1 MIPIRD
7 LLNRIRWDPEFAKS
21 EFAIGYY
28 DRVGKSIVKL
38 PLRRIHFPPGEHF
51 SFDAVEDD
59 GSVHTVPL
67 HRVREVWRDSEL
79 IWHREPRLPKEGRR
93 DLTHIKKGTGEPV

>member
-7 LLNRIRWDPEFAKS
+7 LLDRIRWDPEFAKS

-28 DRVGKSIVKL
+28 DRIAKSIVKL
-38 PLRRIHFPPGEHF
+38 PFRRIHFTAGEHF
-51 SFDAVEDD
+51 SFDAVEEN

-67 HRVREVWRDSEL
+67 HRVREVWRDGEL
-79 IWHREPRLPKEGRR
+79 IWRRQPRAPKVGR
-93 DLTHIKKGTGEPV
+93 